1 MIDIVINI
9 DWFTAHFEDR
19 NKVVR
24 IVKELFTHSTSMKT
38 LLKKHGKIVLTILL
52 NKYDQQCHLY
62 QNKALNKK
70 EHDSSFH
77 KSTKT
82 TNGNEIGEH
91 GRDEFLAIIIG
102 QLIRLYAKSRNM
114 CSCF

>member
-1 MIDIVINI
+1 MHLDVETDAIDAIKAFDNRPDREISGQIHILTGIPMIDIVINI

-52 NKYDQQCHLY
+52 NKYDQ
-62 QNKALNKK
+62 
-70 EHDSSFH
+70 
-77 KSTKT
+77 
-82 TNGNEIGEH
+82 
-91 GRDEFLAIIIG
+91 
-102 QLIRLYAKSRNM
+102 
-114 CSCF
+114 